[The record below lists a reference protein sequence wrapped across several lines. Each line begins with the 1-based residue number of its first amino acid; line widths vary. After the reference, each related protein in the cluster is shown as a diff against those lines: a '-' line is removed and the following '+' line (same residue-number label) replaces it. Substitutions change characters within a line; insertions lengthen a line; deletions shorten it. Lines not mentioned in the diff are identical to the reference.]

1 MPRKELGEIIPTSV
15 TLGNT
20 IDSNHRAAHAIDRD
34 LSTLAGTL
42 TDTDSGWMKF
52 EFDKVHFINKMIIYY
67 WFYTDWFN
75 PDANCVQNEAAFKG
89 CVDNDNNVDVSVYQ
103 GETLQKSCGTL
114 QLTYGLKQSEQ
125 IYTLICNAEG
135 DTVKFSKNTGVIVVF
150 EVVFVRISESR

>member
-20 IDSNHRAAHAIDRD
+20 IDSNHRAEHAIDGD

-52 EFDKVHFINKMIIYY
+52 EFDKVHFIHKMIIYY

-75 PDANCVQNEAAFKG
+75 PAANCVQSEAAFMG
-89 CVDNDNNVDVSVYQ
+89 CVNNDNNVDVSVYQ
-103 GETLQKSCGTL
+103 GETLQKPCGTL
-114 QLTYGLKQSEQ
+114 QLTYGLKQSDQ

-135 DTVKFSKNTGVIVVF
+135 DTVKFSKNTGVIALF
-150 EVVFVRISESR
+150 EVVFVRLSESR